1 MYKILRNFLFLFDAE
16 LIHEFSVKFIRIFS
30 SIPIFKL
37 IIRKIFVVN
46 HVSLEKK
53 LFGLT
58 FKNPVGLA
66 AGFDK
71 NAEYYRDFS
80 NFGFGFIEIGTVTP
94 LPQPGNPKKRIFRL
108 VEDKSLINRLGFNN
122 KGVEAVANNLK
133 KRRDIIIG
141 ANIGKNFFTENVDAH
156 NDYLICLKDLH
167 DYIDYFAVNISSPN
181 TKGLREFHDR
191 ELLKPLLE
199 KLVNQ
204 NNNMTSRKPL
214 LLKISPD
221 INDQQIDDIVQLV
234 LELQIDG
241 VIATNTSIQRDGL
254 LSKYKE
260 EKGGLSGM
268 KLKDRSN
275 SIISYLRK
283 KLGRDFPIIGVGG
296 IMSAEDAL
304 EKIKCGADLVQLYT
318 GFIYEGPS
326 LIKRINKL
334 LLDQELNKNNEK

>member
-16 LIHEFSVKFIRIFS
+16 LIHEFSVKFIKVFFN
-30 SIPIFKL
+30 IPLTKT
-37 IIRKIFVVN
+37 IIRRIFVVN
-46 HVSLEKK
+46 HSSLEKK
-53 LFGLT
+53 LFGLK

-71 NAEYYRDFS
+71 NAESYREFS

-141 ANIGKNFFTENVDAH
+141 ANIGKNFFTENIDAH
-156 NDYLICLKDLH
+156 NDYLMCLKNLH
-167 DYIDYFAVNISSPN
+167 DYVDYFAVNISSPN

-221 INDQQIDDIVQLV
+221 INDQQIDDIVQLI
-234 LELQIDG
+234 LEVQIDG

>member
-16 LIHEFSVKFIRIFS
+16 LIHEFSVKFIKVFFN
-30 SIPIFKL
+30 IPLTKTITRRLF
-37 IIRKIFVVN
+37 IVN
-46 HVSLEKK
+46 HRSLEKN
-53 LFGLT
+53 LFGLK
-58 FKNPVGLA
+58 FKNPIGLA

-71 NAEYYRDFS
+71 NAESYGEFS

-122 KGVEAVANNLK
+122 KGVEAVTNNLK

-141 ANIGKNFFTENVDAH
+141 ANIGKNFFTENIDAN
-156 NDYLICLKDLH
+156 NDYLICLKELH
-167 DYIDYFAVNISSPN
+167 NYVDYFAVNISSPN

-204 NNNMTSRKPL
+204 NNKMTSRKPL

-221 INDQQIDDIVQLV
+221 INDQQLDDIIQLV

-241 VIATNTSIQRDGL
+241 VIATNTTLSRDGL
-254 LSKYKE
+254 ISKFKE

-268 KLKDRSN
+268 KLNNRSN
-275 SIISYLRK
+275 SIISYIRK

>member
-80 NFGFGFIEIGTVTP
+80 NFGFGFVEIGTVTP

-122 KGVEAVANNLK
+122 KGVEVVANNLK

>member
-80 NFGFGFIEIGTVTP
+80 NFGFGFVEIGTVTP

-122 KGVEAVANNLK
+122 KGVEVVANNLK

-167 DYIDYFAVNISSPN
+167 DYVDYFAVNISSPN
-181 TKGLREFHDR
+181 TRGLREFHDK

-221 INDQQIDDIVQLV
+221 INDQQIDDIVHLV

-241 VIATNTSIQRDGL
+241 VIATNTSISRDGL
-254 LSKYKE
+254 LSKYKK

-268 KLKDRSN
+268 KLNNRSN
-275 SIISYLRK
+275 SIISILRK

-296 IMSAEDAL
+296 IMSAENAL
-304 EKIKCGADLVQLYT
+304 EKIKCGADLIQLYT

-326 LIKRINKL
+326 LIKSINKL
-334 LLDQELNKNNEK
+334 LLDQELKKIK

>member
-80 NFGFGFIEIGTVTP
+80 NFGFGFVEIGTVTP

-122 KGVEAVANNLK
+122 KGVEVVANNLK

-167 DYIDYFAVNISSPN
+167 DYVDYFAVNISSPN
-181 TKGLREFHDR
+181 TRGLREFHDK

-204 NNNMTSRKPL
+204 NNKMTSRKPL

-221 INDQQIDDIVQLV
+221 INDQQLDDVVQLV

-241 VIATNTSIQRDGL
+241 VIATNTTLSREGL
-254 LSKYKE
+254 LSKYKKE
-260 EKGGLSGM
+260 NGGLSGM
-268 KLKDRSN
+268 KLNNRSN
-275 SIISYLRK
+275 SIISILRK

-296 IMSAEDAL
+296 IMSAENAL
-304 EKIKCGADLVQLYT
+304 EKIKCGADLIQLYT

-326 LIKRINKL
+326 LIKSINKL
-334 LLDQELNKNNEK
+334 LLDQELKKIK